1 MKRSRNT
8 KSEASNATVFHF
20 HVLSFCRSLK
30 WTLTNTNNQPSKQ
43 TNRQPHKDTT
53 TQTHKL
59 SIASNTTN
67 TTNTPTI
74 PTHTD
79 HTKPTQSTDHT
90 NDRPDKTHKHKHT
103 HAQTRN
109 HVICSMHSVMPPC
122 YIATILTVLQKIVY
136 FARYY
141 SLRCDAIDT
150 VIPCWHVLRLRQS
163 TDWRSL
169 ALSRSQL
176 RREARHAG
184 VYGSPEFQGDLPLK
198 RRVICT
204 KWKRYC
210 NDTLAQ

>member
-1 MKRSRNT
+1 MCFRFADPSNGHSQTQTINHPNRQTDNHT
-8 KSEASNATVFHF
+8 KT
-20 HVLSFCRSLK
+20 
-30 WTLTNTNNQPSKQ
+30 
-43 TNRQPHKDTT
+43 QPHKHTNY
-53 TQTHKL
+53 QSRKHPNVPNKPN
-59 SIASNTTN
+59 ASNTTN

-90 NDRPDKTHKHKHT
+90 NDRPHKTYKHKHT